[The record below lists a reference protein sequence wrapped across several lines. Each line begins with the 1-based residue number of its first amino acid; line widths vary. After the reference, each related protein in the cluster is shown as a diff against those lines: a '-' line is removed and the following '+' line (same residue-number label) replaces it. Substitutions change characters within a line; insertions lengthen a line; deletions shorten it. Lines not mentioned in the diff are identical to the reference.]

1 MTAPWAPQH
10 ETATVV
16 DGDILTPLAR
26 VRDQYLRRA
35 ARTQE
40 RAYGDKKD
48 VLTEVAAGY
57 RQSAEAV
64 DRLITLGNCQTNTS
78 LEEK

>member
-1 MTAPWAPQH
+1 
-10 ETATVV
+10 
-16 DGDILTPLAR
+16 
-26 VRDQYLRRA
+26 VRDKYLKRA
-35 ARTQE
+35 ERTQE